1 MFFQKRIPLSEID
14 TVVVI
19 DVQNWYLNIIHN
31 GANEMFLSNV
41 KEVLEYFNKKDVKII
56 FVEYADS
63 GMTLPEVY
71 DSIGRES
78 QKITCLKYSNDAFA
92 TGDFSKVL
100 EKETQSS
107 KNILMIGLENNFC
120 LLETVKRALLLKYN
134 VIISY
139 DLMTGSDCLY
149 QSAKDIYEKCNIL
162 DYIFQTNTKVA

>member
-31 GANEMFLSNV
+31 GSNEMFLSNV
-41 KEVLEYFNKKDVKII
+41 KEVLGYFNKKDVKII

-149 QSAKDIYEKCNIL
+149 QSAKDIYEECNIL

>member
-1 MFFQKRIPLSEID
+1 MFFQEKVTLNKID
-14 TVVVI
+14 IVVVI
-19 DVQNWYLNIIHN
+19 DIQNWYSRIIHD
-31 GANEMFLSNV
+31 GSNEMFLSNV
-41 KEVLEYFNKKDVKII
+41 KEVLGYFNKKDVKII

-149 QSAKDIYEKCNIL
+149 QSAKDIYEECNIL